1 VIVDSS
7 ALLAVVFRE
16 DDAPQFAEAMA
27 RAEHLRISAASWF
40 EAAMAVDR
48 RGDAVARRRFD
59 SFVEEFD
66 IRVEAVT
73 YEQAQHARHAWNAFG
88 KGSLHKAR
96 LNFGDCLT
104 YGFARATGEPLLF
117 KGNDFAQTDI
127 EPALKS

>member
-1 VIVDSS
+1 MIVDSS

-27 RAEHLRISAASWF
+27 RAEHLRIFAASWF

-73 YEQAQHARHAWNAFG
+73 YEQAQFALVR
-88 KGSLHKAR
+88 KGCAGLR
-96 LNFGDCLT
+96 
-104 YGFARATGEPLLF
+104 
-117 KGNDFAQTDI
+117 
-127 EPALKS
+127 EPAVQGLPRSCATDRPPPAPACVRGFPR